1 MTNNFY
7 KICAANGA
15 WFYKNEILERT
26 GLVNHAFSTRI
37 GGVSEGAY
45 SSLNLGVNSKDEKQN
60 VLSNFQLFSEAIGIR
75 TEKMVL
81 SNQVHDDRIRIVTKA
96 DCGKGVLLDSD
107 IKGIDALITAESGVA
122 LATFYADCT
131 PVLIVD
137 IQKKVIASVHS
148 GWRGTLLKIAPKT
161 VLKMTREFGCD
172 PKDMVCA
179 IGPSIKQCH
188 FEVGKEVYDQFVN
201 VFGQPAAHYTIQKN
215 GKYYVNT
222 DALNVDTLATCGVPL
237 ENISICP
244 LCTFCHNDVFYS
256 HRGDGGI
263 TGRMCAVIELR

>member
-15 WFYKNEILERT
+15 WFYKNEILEHT

-60 VLSNFQLFSEAIGIR
+60 VLSNFQLFSEAIGIQ

-81 SNQVHDDRIRIVTKA
+81 SNQVHDDKIRIVTKA
-96 DCGKGVLLDSD
+96 DCGKGVLLDLD

-137 IQKKVIASVHS
+137 LQKKVIASVHS
-148 GWRGTLLKIAPKT
+148 GWRGTLLNCA
-161 VLKMTREFGCD
+161 
-172 PKDMVCA
+172 KDRF
-179 IGPSIKQCH
+179 KN
-188 FEVGKEVYDQFVN
+188 DQRIRVRPERY
-201 VFGQPAAHYTIQKN
+201 GLRHWP
-215 GKYYVNT
+215 
-222 DALNVDTLATCGVPL
+222 VD
-237 ENISICP
+237 
-244 LCTFCHNDVFYS
+244 
-256 HRGDGGI
+256 
-263 TGRMCAVIELR
+263 